1 MLSPWFEVGWS
12 QKKKWFLP
20 APKNMLSQRSRFA
33 KQFTKIDSAPLMK
46 LFVELKQKKKALLVK
61 WSPAKRGLAAGALI
75 IHDDVFY
82 GLIKIVLTVVLGQ
95 KLKT

>member
-1 MLSPWFEVGWS
+1 
-12 QKKKWFLP
+12 
-20 APKNMLSQRSRFA
+20 
-33 KQFTKIDSAPLMK
+33 MK